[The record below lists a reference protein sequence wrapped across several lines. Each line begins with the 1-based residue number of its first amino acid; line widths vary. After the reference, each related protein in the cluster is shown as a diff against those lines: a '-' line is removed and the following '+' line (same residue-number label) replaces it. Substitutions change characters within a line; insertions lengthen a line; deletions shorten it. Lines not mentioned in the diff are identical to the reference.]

1 MAFECLLDAS
11 QFWLSIEQSE
21 SEAIA

>member
-1 MAFECLLDAS
+1 MPFECLLDAS
-11 QFWLSIEQSE
+11 QFWLSIKQSE